1 MNKTSNRVKKGKF
14 IVLEG
19 IDGSGK
25 TVQFQHLLARLKKQ
39 KIDVRTLDFPRY
51 GNPSSYFIKQ
61 YLKGNYGNWKEVGA
75 YKASLFYALDRFAAS
90 SKIKKWLKQG
100 KTVLSNRY
108 VGSNLGHQGVKIKDK
123 TARER
128 FFKWVNNLEYKI
140 LALPKP
146 DINIFL
152 HVPAQIAYSLVD
164 NKGKR
169 EYLGSK
175 KRDIHE
181 QDISHI
187 KQAEKIFCETVKLF
201 PKEFIT
207 VECIE
212 KGKLLSIEKI
222 EEKIWRVV
230 KIFLN

>member
-1 MNKTSNRVKKGKF
+1 MKKGKF

-19 IDGSGK
+19 TDGSGK
-25 TVQFQHLLARLKKQ
+25 TVQFHHLLARLKKQ

-51 GNPSSYFIKQ
+51 GKPSSYFVEQ
-61 YLKGNYGNWKEVGA
+61 YLKGNYGSWKEVGA
-75 YKASLFYALDRFAAS
+75 YRASLFYALDRFATS
-90 SKIKKWLKQG
+90 SRVKKWLKQG
-100 KTVLSNRY
+100 KIVLSNRY

-123 TARER
+123 AGRER
-128 FFKWVNNLEYKI
+128 FFKWVNELEYRI
-140 LALPKP
+140 LSLPKP

-169 EYLGSK
+169 EYLGCK

-187 KQAEKIFCETVKLF
+187 KQAEKVFCEVVKLF
-201 PKEFIT
+201 PKDFTT
-207 VECIE
+207 VECVE
-212 KGKLLSIEKI
+212 KGKLLSIEGV

-230 KIFLN
+230 KRFLK

>member
-1 MNKTSNRVKKGKF
+1 MLRKKGVF

-25 TVQFQHLLARLKKQ
+25 TVQFRHLLARLKKQ

-51 GNPSSYFIKQ
+51 GKPSSYFVEQ
-61 YLKGNYGNWKEVGA
+61 YLKGNYGSWEEVGA
-75 YKASLFYALDRFAAS
+75 YRASLFYALDRFAAS
-90 SKIKKWLKQG
+90 SKIKQWLKQG
-100 KTVLSNRY
+100 KIVLSNRY

-123 TARER
+123 IGRER
-128 FFKWVNNLEYKI
+128 FFKWVNELEYKI
-140 LALPKP
+140 LSLPKP

-152 HVPAQIAYSLVD
+152 HVPAEIAYSLVD

-169 EYLGSK
+169 EYLGCK

-187 KQAEKIFCETVKLF
+187 KQAEKVFCEVVKLF
-201 PKEFIT
+201 PKDFIK
-207 VECIE
+207 VECVE
-212 KGKLLSIEKI
+212 KEKLLSIQEV
-222 EEKIWRVV
+222 EQKIWRIV
-230 KIFLN
+230 KRFLK